1 MEGSPEEQAPD
12 SPTPPASATV
22 TGEAIAAWK
31 VGGRA
36 YLVVRVPRDGP
47 NGEEVEYQ
55 GSVSEEA
62 LARLPPVEQ
71 RRALLEAVRVERDR
85 TRALDAVQ
93 VRELVGPVEL

>member
-1 MEGSPEEQAPD
+1 MQPGPGEQ
-12 SPTPPASATV
+12 TPPPSNATV
-22 TGEAIAAWK
+22 VAGEAIAAWK

-36 YLVVRVPRDGP
+36 YLVVRVPGDGP

-62 LARLPPVEQ
+62 LARLPPDEQ
-71 RRALLEAVRVERDR
+71 RRALLDAVRVERDR
-85 TRALDAVQ
+85 TRALEAVQ